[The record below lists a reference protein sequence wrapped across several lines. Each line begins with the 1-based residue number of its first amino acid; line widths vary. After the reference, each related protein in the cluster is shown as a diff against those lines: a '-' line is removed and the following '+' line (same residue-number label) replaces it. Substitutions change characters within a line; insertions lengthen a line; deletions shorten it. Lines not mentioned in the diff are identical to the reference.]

1 MKKSEMTI
9 QLQQSAETLKQE
21 LNQLQDTFNNKKEQY
36 VKIMGALEALSLLD
50 EEKEDIVNE

>member
-1 MKKSEMTI
+1 MTA

-21 LNQLQDTFNNKKEQY
+21 LTQLQDTFNTKKEQY

-50 EEKEDIVNE
+50 EEKEDTVSD